1 MKPEII
7 FQAFFCSLDRL
18 IMKLKLDF
26 DIAKS
31 DAYIKYGQ
39 AITSLGSCF
48 TNNMIQKFLMYKFN
62 VVDHKLGTLYNPY
75 SIFNLI
81 KKSLHK
87 TYPESVLIDDMHM
100 SFDLHSDIRAERQ
113 TEFNSLCKS
122 RINMLHQGL
131 KESEWLIITLGS
143 AWTHT
148 YLSTNTIV
156 ANCHKLPQTLFKKEL
171 LSINFILQ
179 EFEELQALLTP
190 FNPKLKILFTISPVR
205 HAKEGLPENTLSK
218 ATLHL
223 AVHAIVKKF
232 SHCYYFPAYEIMMDE
247 LRDYRFYKT
256 DLIHPNELA
265 IDYIWDQLTHTYFD
279 ETTFKFYEELK
290 VLLKSIRHRPFNP
303 KSDQHQK
310 FIIKTLNKIRAFSDT
325 IDLTTEIEQLT
336 KLLR

>member
-1 MKPEII
+1 MK
-7 FQAFFCSLDRL
+7 F
-18 IMKLKLDF
+18 KLVF

-48 TNNMIQKFLMYKFN
+48 ANNMTRKFLTHKFN
-62 VVDHKLGTLYNPY
+62 VIDHKLGTLYNPY
-75 SIFNLI
+75 AIFNLI
-81 KKSLHK
+81 KKALHK
-87 TYPESVLIDDMHM
+87 TYPKSVLIDGMHM
-100 SFDLHSDIRAERQ
+100 SFDLHSDIRAAHQ
-113 TEFNSLCKS
+113 TEFSSLCES
-122 RINMLHQGL
+122 RMNMLHRGL
-131 KESEWLIITLGS
+131 KESEWLIITLGT

-148 YLSTNTIV
+148 YLSTNNMV

-171 LSINFILQ
+171 LSVDFILQ
-179 EFEELQALLTP
+179 EFEELQALLNP
-190 FNPKLKILFTISPVR
+190 FNPKLKILFTVSPVR
-205 HAKEGLPENTLSK
+205 HTKDGLHENTLSK

-223 AVHAIVKKF
+223 AVQAIVKKF
-232 SHCYYFPAYEIMMDE
+232 SHTYYFPAYEIMIDE

-290 VLLKSIRHRPFNP
+290 VVLKSIGHRPFNP
-303 KSDQHQK
+303 NSDQHQK
-310 FIIKTLNKIRAFSDT
+310 FIIETLNKTRALSDT